1 MKRFMMT
8 VIGVVAVLL
17 ITSHAYADIIP
28 TATVLASVGPNTSG
42 SSSWNGYVAKRV
54 VGLENGGAQTGTPGT
69 PTYYAP
75 TTGPV
80 TVAQTLVTS
89 FHSWNGTVNPAAPF
103 DQEYGSRVMFGFDIK
118 GNGNKIS
125 LSEVSAQT
133 YWVDQ
138 TGAYA
143 WENISYSGSPYAA
156 HRIGLIYN
164 NDAPPTI
171 VDSGVNTQLVDEI
184 ISTGYGG
191 GIWAMYDDIDQ
202 PSSQDKDM
210 LDAWGLPGYT
220 GATLQERYD
229 SMLSILDSTTPFGW
243 RIDYSIDYNH
253 GVAPAATFSY
263 TQQIVP
269 EPGTL
274 VLLVTAGLGALPTPG
289 VAAEAEF
296 SPEPQSLK
304 AILHKNSVLVIL

>member
-1 MKRFMMT
+1 MIT
-8 VIGVVAVLL
+8 VLSVVAVLL
-17 ITSHAYADIIP
+17 ITSHAYADIP
-28 TATVLASVGPNTSG
+28 TATELASVGPNATSG
-42 SSSWNGYVAKRV
+42 SPSWNGYVANAL
-54 VGLENGGAQTGTPGT
+54 VGLENGGAQAGTPGT

-75 TTGPV
+75 TTGPI

-103 DQEYGSRVMFGFDIK
+103 DQEYGSRVMFGIDIK

-125 LSEVSAQT
+125 LSELTAQT

-143 WENISYSGSPYAA
+143 WENVSYSGSPYAA

-164 NDAPPTI
+164 DGAPPTI
-171 VDSGVNTQLVDEI
+171 INSGLNTQLVDEI
-184 ISTGYGG
+184 VTTGYGG
-191 GIWAMYDDIDQ
+191 GIWAMYDDINL
-202 PSSQDKDM
+202 PNSQDKAM
-210 LDAWGLPGYT
+210 LTAWGLPGYT

-253 GVAPAATFSY
+253 GVAPAETFSY

-274 VLLVTAGLGALPTPG
+274 ALLGTAGLGLLCYAWRRRRAKG
-289 VAAEAEF
+289 
-296 SPEPQSLK
+296 
-304 AILHKNSVLVIL
+304 

>member
-1 MKRFMMT
+1 MRKSLAICLASCF
-8 VIGVVAVLL
+8 ISLVVAV
-17 ITSHAYADIIP
+17 AYADTIP
-28 TATVLASVGPNTSG
+28 TATVLASVGPNASG
-42 SSSWNGYVAKRV
+42 SPSWNGYVANALT
-54 VGLENGGAQTGTPGT
+54 GLENGGTQEGTPGT

-75 TTGPV
+75 TTGPI

-89 FHSWNGTVNPAAPF
+89 FNSWNGAVNPAAPF

-125 LSEVSAQT
+125 LNELSAQT

-138 TGAYA
+138 TGASA

-171 VDSGVNTQLVDEI
+171 VNSGDGTQLVDEI
-184 ISTGYGG
+184 VSTGYGG
-191 GIWAMYDDIDQ
+191 GIWAMYDDISL
-202 PSSQDKDM
+202 PNSQDHAM
-210 LDAWGLPGYT
+210 LAAWGLPDYT

-229 SMLSILDSTTPFGW
+229 SMLSILDSTTSFGW

-253 GVAPAATFSY
+253 DVAPAATFSY

-269 EPGTL
+269 EPCTL
-274 VLLVTAGLGALPTPG
+274 VLLVVGALALL
-289 VAAEAEF
+289 VFKLRNRAA
-296 SPEPQSLK
+296 
-304 AILHKNSVLVIL
+304 

>member
-1 MKRFMMT
+1 MKRSMIAVMS
-8 VIGVVAVLL
+8 VAAALL
-17 ITSHAYADIIP
+17 ITSKTYADTIP
-28 TATVLASVGPNTSG
+28 TATVLASVGPNASG
-42 SSSWNGYVAKRV
+42 SSSWNGYAANALT
-54 VGLENGGAQTGTPGT
+54 GLQNGGMQEGTPGT

-75 TTGPV
+75 TTGPIS
-80 TVAQTLVTS
+80 VAQTLVTS

-103 DQEYGSRVMFGFDIK
+103 DQEYGSRVMFGIDIK

-125 LSEVSAQT
+125 LSELTAQT

-138 TGAYA
+138 TGAQA
-143 WENISYSGSPYAA
+143 WEPISYASSSYAA

-164 NDAPPTI
+164 EGAPPTI
-171 VDSGVNTQLVDEI
+171 INSGLGTQLVDEI
-184 ISTGYGG
+184 VTTGYGG
-191 GIWAMYDDIDQ
+191 GIWAMYDDINQ
-202 PSSQDKDM
+202 SGSRDKAM

-229 SMLSILDSTTPFGW
+229 SMLSILDSVTPFGW

-274 VLLVTAGLGALPTPG
+274 ALLGMGGLGLLAC
-289 VAAEAEF
+289 AWRRRR
-296 SPEPQSLK
+296 S
-304 AILHKNSVLVIL
+304 

>member
-1 MKRFMMT
+1 MIAVLSF
-8 VIGVVAVLL
+8 VAVML
-17 ITSHAYADIIP
+17 ITSHAYADTIP
-28 TATVLASVGPNTSG
+28 TATVLASVGPNASSG
-42 SSSWNGYVAKRV
+42 SPSWNGYVANALT
-54 VGLENGGAQTGTPGT
+54 GLENGGTQEGTPGT

-75 TTGPV
+75 TTGPI

-89 FHSWNGTVNPAAPF
+89 FNSWNGAVNPAAPF

-118 GNGNKIS
+118 GNGNQIS
-125 LSEVSAQT
+125 LNELSAKT

-138 TGAYA
+138 NGAQA
-143 WENISYSGSPYAA
+143 WGNVSYSGSPYAA
-156 HRIGLIYN
+156 NRIGLIYN

-171 VDSGVNTQLVDEI
+171 VNSGDGTQLVDEI
-184 ISTGYGG
+184 VSTGYGG
-191 GIWAMYDDIDQ
+191 GIWAMYDDINQ
-202 PSSQDKDM
+202 PNSQDHAM
-210 LDAWGLPGYT
+210 LAAWGLPDYT

-229 SMLSILDSTTPFGW
+229 SMLSIIGSNYTPFGW

-274 VLLVTAGLGALPTPG
+274 VLLGMGGLGLLAY
-289 VAAEAEF
+289 AWRRRR
-296 SPEPQSLK
+296 S
-304 AILHKNSVLVIL
+304 